1 MPDLE
6 GVLAAAERR
15 DGVYYLSD
23 PEPHEARETRYWQV
37 RAREFRL
44 YSDEIVR
51 QLPDIPGDHPL
62 KQEWA
67 ARADSLGRLAD
78 HVARF
83 WRDLRVLDL
92 GCGNGVPATR
102 AMAERWRVTGV
113 DVSPVQVA
121 RARTLVPDAAFVC
134 GDMAEVEFAPA
145 SFDAVV
151 AFYSI
156 INVPVAEH
164 AGLFG
169 RIARWLAPGGWLL
182 AVVGRDPW
190 TGIEPDFRGSGVPM
204 FWSYADVHRYRRWLA
219 EAGFAIAEE
228 GRQPPRGEPGFAVM
242 LARLGSG
249 PAA

>member
-1 MPDLE
+1 MPPTDDPAPATDAAAARRLVRAGYDVASRHYRGDDADLE
-6 GVLAAAERR
+6 MSGYGHWLRRLAAR
-15 DGVYYLSD
+15 V
-23 PEPHEARETRYWQV
+23 PEGA
-37 RAREFRL
+37 
-44 YSDEIVR
+44 
-51 QLPDIPGDHPL
+51 
-62 KQEWA
+62 
-67 ARADSLGRLAD
+67 
-78 HVARF
+78 
-83 WRDLRVLDL
+83 RVLDL